1 VYPTLGVVLRW
12 DWTPS
17 FLLLR
22 KVSGSLFA
30 RPEGGMGPGNGFGYY
45 GAQGGLSVT
54 ARTGPLSLQGM
65 GMGGI
70 DGRFLYGEGGDA
82 GRPSMEVP
90 ASGFL
95 GYGATAAISGSR
107 VIDHRLAVTVM
118 RKHRVEHT
126 YPFSNTVEII
136 YGRGYHVGVHAEI
149 WGDVLTSS
157 VAHLPLS
164 TWLAIGGS
172 LDLGAATVGDVVDA
186 SEHQKN

>member
-1 VYPTLGVVLRW
+1 
-12 DWTPS
+12 
-17 FLLLR
+17 
-22 KVSGSLFA
+22 
-30 RPEGGMGPGNGFGYY
+30 
-45 GAQGGLSVT
+45 
-54 ARTGPLSLQGM
+54 
-65 GMGGI
+65 
-70 DGRFLYGEGGDA
+70 
-82 GRPSMEVP
+82 MEVP

-95 GYGATAAISGSR
+95 GYGATLAISGSR

-126 YPFSNTVEII
+126 YPFSNTVEIL

-172 LDLGAATVGDVVDA
+172 LDLGAAAVGDVVDS